1 MAVNSNIFYSNGP
14 DLING
19 GSVTFTYN
27 INMDG
32 DISDMTT
39 SVYRLAAG
47 YVGVVITKIDG
58 SSVPLADTKPRKT
71 EEDARKAA
79 KKLAEKIA
87 RRGL

>member
-1 MAVNSNIFYSNGP
+1 MAINSNTFYYTGP
-14 DLING
+14 GVINDG
-19 GSVTFTYN
+19 PITFTYN

-58 SSVPLADTKPRKT
+58 SNVPLADTKPRKT